1 MSTAA
6 GATRV
11 CPRCLLTRPI
21 EEDFCGNCGQF
32 LAWTRERGPETPEL
46 DQAGIGVEHGPVQTA
61 RDRAAVAVR
70 VAVDGAPPRR
80 DGALVAR
87 VRPGSAVGLTVTLQ
101 NVGTQVRTFTVNVRS
116 SGRGLA
122 LPAQWVTIA
131 DADVELNPFN
141 HPDPSTGTTAIALSV
156 PIDNHWHAGEYGF
169 LVTVATPYE
178 GEIEAIEGTLHVEP
192 RFNAVATA
200 APLIATGR
208 RRARYRIGVLNNG
221 NFPFIP
227 AVRLSDAEER
237 LRFEPD
243 PAVAVATGAL
253 PPAPIQPRGD
263 ATYEHVAIARRHWIG
278 PPINHQITIKVTVP
292 DQEPLPPLAVTFR
305 QRALIPA
312 WLIPLLLL
320 LLALLLALYFLWP
333 RKVDMP
339 DVRGLTTYAA
349 EKQMINVGLTAK
361 PQIIKRVVPKV
372 KAGTVVDQV
381 PTGPARVPAGQ
392 KVILTIAMPPA
403 FTLIPDLRGY
413 RWERAEAL
421 LSHAHLKLGEVLP
434 SKLET
439 AVVIRQA
446 PRAGRARVRGTVV
459 DVVLG
464 GRPLRKVPLVR
475 CLTPKKA
482 QRRLEKAG
490 FRLSPVPEF
499 VKPDTLARSQMP
511 AAGTRQR
518 TGREIQLFF
527 RGGKPCPKKDDD
539 GSNAAGGGTTGAT
552 GIIDVDGR
560 VAFDDGREIR
570 LAGHSGSVGSGR
582 LAAWSPDG
590 ELLALRSGSKIII
603 RRVSSSSQ
611 SAQVA
616 SVELPG
622 AVPTAPAFAPGRRK
636 RPVLA
641 FLARRRG
648 EMSSFCLATVSAGE
662 LTPSCSELPRV
673 RGRALAWAPDAATI
687 LVAGSRRAHPERSG
701 LVRLTAVMPA
711 AADSDLW
718 SVDRQ
723 LLRPWVRDSR
733 ASIFDVAFDPTG
745 KHIAL
750 VADVAASGEPASPQI
765 VLANAGPELS
775 MRGARWLGTRACQ
788 VAFSSD
794 GARIAAV
801 QSGDDG
807 GCGGSA
813 GLGPLVA
820 FDVAEPAQLTEVT
833 ERASRPSWRPAV
845 ATAAKGQP

>member
-6 GATRV
+6 DATRV
-11 CPRCLLTRPI
+11 CPRCLLTRPVS
-21 EEDFCGNCGQF
+21 EDFCGNCGQF
-32 LAWTRERGPETPEL
+32 LAWTRERDPVTPEL
-46 DQAGIGVEHGPVQTA
+46 DPAGTGAAHGPVQTA
-61 RDRAAVAVR
+61 RDRAAVAVS
-70 VAVDGAPPRR
+70 VAVDGAPVRR
-80 DGALVAR
+80 DRTLVAR
-87 VRPGSAVGLTVTLQ
+87 VNPGSAVGLTVTLQ
-101 NVGTQVRTFTVNVRS
+101 NVGTQVRTFTVSVRS
-116 SGRGLA
+116 SGHA
-122 LPAQWVTIA
+122 LPLPAEWVTIA
-131 DADVELNPFN
+131 DPDVELNPFH

-156 PIDNHWHAGEYGF
+156 PIDNHWRAGAYGF
-169 LVTVATPYE
+169 LVTVSTPYE
-178 GEIEAIEGTLHVEP
+178 GEVEAVEGTLHVEP

-208 RRARYRIGVLNNG
+208 RRARFRIGVLNNG

-227 AVRLSDAEER
+227 AVRMSDAEER

-243 PAVAVATGAL
+243 PLAGIPAGAL

-263 ATYEHVAIARRHWIG
+263 ATFERVAIAKRHWIG
-278 PPINHQITIKVTVP
+278 PPINHQITINVTVA
-292 DQEPLPPLAVTFR
+292 DQEPLPPLLVTFR

-312 WLIPLLLL
+312 WLIPLLLM

-349 EKQMINVGLTAK
+349 EKQMIGVGLTAK
-361 PQIIKRVVPKV
+361 PQIVKRVVPKV

-381 PTGPARVPAGQ
+381 PRGPARVPAGQ

-439 AVVIRQA
+439 ALVIRQS

-459 DVVLG
+459 DVVLA
-464 GRPLRKVPLVR
+464 GRPLRRVPSVR

-482 QRRLEKAG
+482 QRMLEKAG

-499 VKPDTLARSQMP
+499 VKPDTKARSQIP
-511 AAGTRQR
+511 AAKTRQP
-518 TGREIQLFF
+518 TGREVQLFF

-539 GSNAAGGGTTGAT
+539 GSNAAAGGMTGAT
-552 GIIDVDGR
+552 GIIDVDGA
-560 VAFDDGREIR
+560 VAFDDGHAIR
-570 LAGHSGSVGSGR
+570 LAGRSGNVGSGR

-590 ELLALRSGSKIII
+590 ELLALRSGSKIVI
-603 RRVSSSSQ
+603 RRVGGSSQ

-622 AVPTAPAFAPGRRK
+622 AVPTAPAFAPGKRD

-662 LTPSCSELPRV
+662 LKPSCAELPRV
-673 RGRALAWAPDAATI
+673 RGRALAWSPDAATI
-687 LVAGSRRAHPERSG
+687 LVAGSRRAHPDRSG
-701 LVRLTAVMPA
+701 LVRLTAVTPA
-711 AADSDLW
+711 AADSAMW
-718 SVDRQ
+718 GVDRQ

-745 KHIAL
+745 KQIAL
-750 VADVAASGEPASPQI
+750 VTDVAASGEPASPQI

-788 VAFSSD
+788 VAWSSD

-801 QSGDDG
+801 QSGDED
-807 GCGGSA
+807 GCGAAA

-820 FDVAEPAQLTEVT
+820 FDVAEPAQLTKVT
-833 ERASRPSWRPAV
+833 ERASRPAWRPAV
-845 ATAAKGQP
+845 AAAGKDHP